1 MKHRVERKMGDSP
14 LSMETGHIAKQADGA
29 VLVQTGDTIVLVTA
43 VSSEPREGG
52 EDFFPLTT
60 DYREKLF
67 AAGKF
72 PGGFFKREGRPSTK
86 EVLTSRL
93 IDRPIRPLF
102 PETYVDEVAVNAVVL
117 SADRINDPDILAIN
131 GASAALC
138 VSTIPFAGPLGAVRV
153 ALVGDQFVVN
163 PTYAQRQQ
171 GSIDLVVVGDGK
183 SATMIE
189 GDAQEVPEDKMLEAL
204 KFANEQIAIICD
216 MQREF
221 IGLAGKEKQPIPEDT
236 VDAGLLKEI
245 MGKYFDEIKQAV
257 LTKGKLEKQAAMQA
271 LSERIALEMATTG
284 EGAAERALMIGKAYE
299 RLVGKAVREL
309 ALQGTRVDGRDKAAI
324 RPLLCEVGV
333 LPRTHGSAMFQR
345 GETQVLVVTTLG
357 TGEDEQIIDG
367 LEDEYKQQFMLHYNF
382 PAFSVGETWPSRGPK
397 RREIGHGALAE
408 RCLQHVVPDHDTF
421 PYTIRI
427 VSEIME
433 SNGSSSMATVC
444 GGTLSLM
451 DAGIPIKNPVAGIS
465 IGLVKEQNKYVLLT
479 DIVGEEDHYGD
490 MDFKIAGTQ
499 NGITGIQLDLK
510 IPGISEEIIVEAFER
525 AKDARMEL
533 LRTMLTAIRK
543 PRTELSPHA
552 PRLVKIT
559 IPSEKIGKVIGPGGS
574 VVRRIQEETG
584 TKVEITDDVK
594 GTVIISGT
602 TTEGVE
608 KAKKIIEGL
617 TEEAEIGKIYEGKIT
632 SIRDF
637 GAFVEILPGT
647 EGMVHISELADG
659 YVESVTDVVHL
670 GDIIKVKV
678 IDMDDMGKIRLS
690 KRAVDSPDSVGA
702 EPRRRPEGRGP
713 SRGGRRE
720 GGRREG
726 GYRGGRR

>member
-1 MKHRVERKMGDSP
+1 MGEHI
-14 LSMETGHIAKQADGA
+14 LSMETGHVAKQADGA
-29 VLVQTGDTIVLVTA
+29 VLVQLGDTIVLVTA
-43 VSSEPREGG
+43 QSSEPRETAQ
-52 EDFFPLTT
+52 DFFPLTT

-102 PETYVDEVAVNAVVL
+102 PETYVDEVSVNAVVL
-117 SADRINDPDILAIN
+117 SADRINDPDILAVN
-131 GASAALC
+131 GASVALC
-138 VSTIPFAGPLGAVRV
+138 ISTIPFNGPLGAVRV

-171 GSIDLVVVGDGK
+171 SSLELVVVGDGK

-189 GDAQEVPEDKMLEAL
+189 GDAQEVPEDKMLAAI
-204 KFANEQIAIICD
+204 KFANEQIAIMCD

-221 IGLAGKEKQPIPEDT
+221 IELAGKEKQPVPADT
-236 VDAGLLKEI
+236 VDAGFLNEMKE
-245 MGKYFDEIKQAV
+245 KYFSEIKKAV
-257 LTKGKLEKQAAMQA
+257 LTKGKMEKKAAIQA
-271 LSERIALEMATTG
+271 LSEKIALEMATT
-284 EGAAERALMIGKAYE
+284 EGAVERALMIAKGYE
-299 RLVGKAVREL
+299 RLVGKAIREL
-309 ALQGTRVDGRDKAAI
+309 ALQGTRVDGRDEVTI
-324 RPLLCEVGV
+324 RPLLCEVSV
-333 LPRTHGSAMFQR
+333 LPRTHGSAIFQR

-367 LEDEYKQQFMLHYNF
+367 LEEEYKQQFMLHYNF

-408 RCLQHVVPDHDTF
+408 RCLQHIVPDHDTF

-510 IPGISEEIIVEAFER
+510 IAGITEEIVAEAFER
-525 AKDARMEL
+525 AKNARMEL
-533 LRTMLTAIRK
+533 LRTMLSAIRK
-543 PRTELSPHA
+543 PRPELSPHA

-617 TEEAEIGKIYEGKIT
+617 TEEAEIGKIYEGPIT

-647 EGMVHISELADG
+647 EGLVHISELADG
-659 YVESVTDVVHL
+659 YVESVTDVVHM
-670 GDIIKVKV
+670 GDVIKVKV
-678 IDMDDMGKIRLS
+678 IDIDDMGKVRLS
-690 KRAVDSPDSVGA
+690 KRAVDSPDSAGA

-713 SRGGRRE
+713 SHGGGRRDGGRRE
-720 GGRREG
+720 GGHRG
-726 GYRGGRR
+726 GGRR